1 MGGGGREGEEDEH
14 EELFKCH
21 LEVKMSDV
29 PLKPAFTA
37 LTEEK
42 INRFKVKMFEMFPL
56 SQNAKKMRNRK
67 VKGQMEGNVK
77 RKTRARRRAM

>member
-1 MGGGGREGEEDEH
+1 MEAGGRGEEEEH

-42 INRFKVKMFEMFPL
+42 INRFKVKMFELFPL
-56 SQNAKKMRNRK
+56 SQSER
-67 VKGQMEGNVK
+67 
-77 RKTRARRRAM
+77 

>member
-1 MGGGGREGEEDEH
+1 MEAGGRGEEEEH

-42 INRFKVKMFEMFPL
+42 T
-56 SQNAKKMRNRK
+56 RNRE
-67 VKGQMEGNVK
+67 VKGQVEGDVK
-77 RKTRARRRAM
+77 RKTRGRRRAL